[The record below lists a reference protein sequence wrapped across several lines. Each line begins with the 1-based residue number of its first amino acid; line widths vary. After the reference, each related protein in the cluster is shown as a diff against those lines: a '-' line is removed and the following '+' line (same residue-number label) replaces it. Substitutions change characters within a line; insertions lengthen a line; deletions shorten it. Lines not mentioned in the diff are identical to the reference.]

1 MSNEALLDFL
11 QDDSSVWARIARR
24 PESDAA

>member
-11 QDDSSVWARIARR
+11 QSDSSVWARIAEP